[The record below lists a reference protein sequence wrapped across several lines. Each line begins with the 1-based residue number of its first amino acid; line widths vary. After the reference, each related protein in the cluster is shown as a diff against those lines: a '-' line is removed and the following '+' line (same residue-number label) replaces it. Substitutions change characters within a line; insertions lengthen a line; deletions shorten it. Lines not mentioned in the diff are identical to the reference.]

1 MTTAI
6 RLITFDLDDTLWDAR
21 PALEAGEAAQMS
33 YLKTRFPSLALDMV
47 PQELLSNVRQS
58 LLHEK
63 PELVH
68 KISLFRE
75 TFIKRLLQS
84 QGVPE
89 DESTIAAS
97 EAFIAFLSHRHE
109 VSLFANAGSVLTCL
123 RQRYQIGAL
132 TNGNADV
139 RKTEIGRHFDFAWRA
154 EEFGFSKPDPT
165 FFHAAFAQVGVTPEE
180 VIHIGDCHD
189 NDVDGAVA
197 AGAKA
202 IWLQPGGGVSD
213 IASEVISELS
223 DLPAAVARVLDSED
237 RNEQH

>member
-1 MTTAI
+1 MTAII

-21 PALEAGEAAQMS
+21 PALEAGEAAQRS
-33 YLKTRFPSLALDMV
+33 YLSTRFPSLSLNIV
-47 PQELLSNVRQS
+47 SPEILSNVRQA
-58 LLHEK
+58 LLQEQ

-84 QGVPE
+84 QGVPD

-97 EAFIAFLSHRHE
+97 EAFAAFLSHRHE
-109 VSLFANAGSVLTCL
+109 VSLFADAESVLTRL
-123 RQRYQIGAL
+123 HQHYQIGAL

-139 RKTEIGRHFDFAWRA
+139 RKTEIGEHFDFAWRA
-154 EEFGFSKPDPT
+154 EEFGVSKPHPA
-165 FFHAAFAQVGVTPEE
+165 FFHAAFAEAGVTPEE
-180 VIHIGDCHD
+180 VIHVGDCHH

-202 IWLQPGGGVSD
+202 IWLKPEGGFSD
-213 IASEVISELS
+213 IASEVIPQLS
-223 DLPAAVARVLDSED
+223 DLPTAIGRVLGSKG
-237 RNEQH
+237 RSAQH

>member
-1 MTTAI
+1 MTAII

-21 PALEAGEAAQMS
+21 PALEAGEAAQRS
-33 YLKTRFPSLALDMV
+33 YLSTRFPSLPLDIV
-47 PQELLSNVRQS
+47 SPEILSNVRQA
-58 LLHEK
+58 LLQDQ

-97 EAFIAFLSHRHE
+97 EAFAAFLSHRHE
-109 VSLFANAGSVLTCL
+109 VSLFADAESVLTRL
-123 RQRYQIGAL
+123 HQHYQIGAL

-139 RKTEIGRHFDFAWRA
+139 RKTKIGKHFDFAWRA
-154 EEFGFSKPDPT
+154 EEFGVSKPNPT
-165 FFHAAFAQVGVTPEE
+165 FFHAAFAQMGVTPKE
-180 VIHIGDCHD
+180 VIHVGDCHH

-202 IWLQPGGGVSD
+202 IWLNPGGGLSD
-213 IASEVISELS
+213 VASEVIPSLS
-223 DLPAAVARVLDSED
+223 DLPTAIGRVLGSEG
-237 RNEQH
+237 RGAQH

>member
-139 RKTEIGRHFDFAWRA
+139 RKTEIGPHFDFAWRA
-154 EEFGFSKPDPT
+154 EEFGFSKPDST

-180 VIHIGDCHD
+180 VIHIGDCHH

-237 RNEQH
+237 RNKQH

>member
-1 MTTAI
+1 VTTAI
-6 RLITFDLDDTLWDAR
+6 RLITFDLDDTLWNAR

-33 YLKTRFPSLALDMV
+33 YLRNRFPSLALDTV

-58 LLHEK
+58 LLHEQ

-180 VIHIGDCHD
+180 VIHIGDCHH
-189 NDVDGAVA
+189 NDVDGAVT

-213 IASEVISELS
+213 IASEVISQLS
-223 DLPAAVARVLDSED
+223 DLPAAVARVLGSKD
-237 RNEQH
+237 RNKQH

>member
-1 MTTAI
+1 MTAII

-21 PALEAGEAAQMS
+21 PALEAGEAAQRS
-33 YLKTRFPSLALDMV
+33 YLSTRFPSLSLDIMSK
-47 PQELLSNVRQS
+47 ETLSNVRQA
-58 LLHEK
+58 LLNEQ

-84 QGVPE
+84 HGVS
-89 DESTIAAS
+89 DIESTIAAS
-97 EAFIAFLSHRHE
+97 DAFAAFISHRHE
-109 VSLFANAGSVLTCL
+109 VSLFADAKSVLTYL

-139 RKTEIGRHFDFAWRA
+139 RKTEIGKHFDFAWRA
-154 EEFGFSKPDPT
+154 EEFGVSKPHPA
-165 FFHAAFAQVGVTPEE
+165 FFHAAFAQAGVTPEE
-180 VIHIGDCHD
+180 VLHIGDCHH

-202 IWLQPGGGVSD
+202 IWLKTEGGVSD
-213 IASEVISELS
+213 IASEVIPSLS
-223 DLPAAVARVLDSED
+223 DLPSAIERVVGS
-237 RNEQH
+237 RGCTKQP

>member
-6 RLITFDLDDTLWDAR
+6 RLVTFDLDDTLWDAR

-180 VIHIGDCHD
+180 VIHIGDCHH

>member
-21 PALEAGEAAQMS
+21 PALEAGEAAQRS
-33 YLKTRFPSLALDMV
+33 YLRNRFPSLALDMV
-47 PQELLSNVRQS
+47 HQELLSKLRQS
-58 LLHEK
+58 LLHEQ
-63 PELVH
+63 PELIH

-97 EAFIAFLSHRHE
+97 EAFTAFLSHRHE
-109 VSLFANAGSVLTCL
+109 VSLFANAGSVLSCL

-139 RKTEIGRHFDFAWRA
+139 RKTEIGQHFDFAWRA
-154 EEFGFSKPDPT
+154 EEFGVSKPDPT

-180 VIHIGDCHD
+180 VIHIGDCHH
-189 NDVDGAVA
+189 NDVDGAAA

-202 IWLQPGGGVSD
+202 IWLKSGGGASD
-213 IASEVISELS
+213 IASEVVSQLS
-223 DLPAAVARVLDSED
+223 DLPAAVARVLGSKD
-237 RNEQH
+237 RDEQH

>member
-1 MTTAI
+1 MTAII

-21 PALEAGEAAQMS
+21 PALEAGEAAQRS
-33 YLKTRFPSLALDMV
+33 YLRARFPSLALDVV
-47 PQELLSNVRQS
+47 PQELLSKLRQS
-58 LLHEK
+58 LLHEQ
-63 PELVH
+63 PELIH

-75 TFIKRLLQS
+75 TFIKRLLQNH
-84 QGVPE
+84 GVPE

-97 EAFIAFLSHRHE
+97 EAFEAFLSHRHE

-139 RKTEIGRHFDFAWRA
+139 RKTEIGQHFDFAWRA
-154 EEFGFSKPDPT
+154 EEFGVSKPHPA
-165 FFHAAFAQVGVTPEE
+165 FFHAAFAQAGVTPEE
-180 VIHIGDCHD
+180 VLHIGDCHH

-202 IWLQPGGGVSD
+202 IWLKPEGGVSD
-213 IASEVISELS
+213 IASEVIPSLS
-223 DLPAAVARVLDSED
+223 DLPSAIGRVVGS
-237 RNEQH
+237 RGCTKQP

>member
-1 MTTAI
+1 MTAAI

-21 PALEAGEAAQMS
+21 PALEAGEAAQRS
-33 YLKTRFPSLALDMV
+33 YLNTRFPWLSLDIVSHEALTD
-47 PQELLSNVRQS
+47 LRLS
-58 LLHEK
+58 LLHEQ
-63 PELVH
+63 PELGH

-84 QGVPE
+84 QGVPD

-97 EAFIAFLSHRHE
+97 EAFAAFLSHRHK
-109 VSLFANAGSVLTCL
+109 VSLFADAESVLTCL
-123 RQRYQIGAL
+123 HQHYQIGAL

-139 RKTEIGRHFDFAWRA
+139 RKTEIGEHFDFAWRA
-154 EEFGFSKPDPT
+154 EEFGISKPNPT

-180 VIHIGDCHD
+180 VIHVGDCHH

-202 IWLQPGGGVSD
+202 IWLNPAGGLSD
-213 IASEVISELS
+213 VASEVIPSLS
-223 DLPAAVARVLDSED
+223 DLPTAIGRVLGSEG
-237 RNEQH
+237 RGAQH